1 MKILSI
7 DIGIKNLAYV
17 ILECDV
23 NDKKIN
29 INELKNFKDFKIIK
43 WDVINLCNKLIS
55 CNEQC
60 CSKEAK
66 FHKNN
71 VFYCKNHTKKTEY
84 SLPTCNIKTLHKQS
98 LANLLMLIEQYQIK
112 IEKPLN
118 KASLIKVIE
127 EYLNCTC
134 FEAIETVNANNI
146 NLIDIGISIKTEL
159 NELFKHFDLST
170 IDQIIL
176 ENQISPIASRMKT
189 IQGMIS
195 QYFIDCNNYNIKFIS
210 ATNKLKPF
218 ISKENKYVND
228 YKHYCNVNES
238 KDTKDTKDTK
248 DAKDAKDTKDAK
260 DVKDKKLSYNERK
273 KFSIFYTKQLLEHR
287 NMTQDLAFFIKHSKK
302 DDLADCFLQGFYY
315 LENFIE
321 LK

>member
-7 DIGIKNLAYV
+7 DIGIKNLAYA

-29 INELKNFKDFKIIK
+29 ANANVNVNELKDFKEFKIIK

-55 CNEQC
+55 CNEKC
-60 CSKEAK
+60 CAKEAK
-66 FHKNN
+66 FHKDN

-98 LANLLMLIEQYQIK
+98 VANLSTLIEQYQIK
-112 IEKPLN
+112 IEKPIN
-118 KASLIKVIE
+118 KASLIKLIE
-127 EYLNCTC
+127 EYLNSTC
-134 FEAIETVNANNI
+134 FEVIETVNANNV
-146 NLIDIGISIKTEL
+146 NLIDIGISIKNEL
-159 NELFKHFDLST
+159 NELFKDFDLAS

-176 ENQISPIASRMKT
+176 ENQISPIANRMKT

-195 QYFIDCNNYNIKFIS
+195 QYFIDCNNYNIRFIS

-218 ISKENKYVND
+218 TSKESKYSND
-228 YKHYCNVNES
+228 YKDNSDV
-238 KDTKDTKDTK
+238 
-248 DAKDAKDTKDAK
+248 K
-260 DVKDKKLSYNERK
+260 DVKDVKEKKLSYNERK
-273 KFSIFYTKQLLEHR
+273 KLSIYYTKQLLEHK
-287 NMTQDLAFFIKHSKK
+287 NMSQELAFFIKHSKK
-302 DDLADCFLQGFYY
+302 DDLADCLLQGIYY
-315 LENFIE
+315 LENFNT

>member
-23 NDKKIN
+23 IDKKN
-29 INELKNFKDFKIIK
+29 NANEFKDFKIIK

-55 CNEQC
+55 CNEKC

-66 FHKNN
+66 FHKDN
-71 VFYCKNHTKKTEY
+71 VFYCKNHTKKSEY

-98 LANLLMLIEQYQIK
+98 VANLSTLIEQYQIK
-112 IEKPLN
+112 IEKPIN
-118 KASLIKVIE
+118 KASLIKLLE
-127 EYLNCTC
+127 EYLNSTC
-134 FEAIETVNANNI
+134 FEAIESVNANNV
-146 NLIDIGISIKTEL
+146 NLIDIGISIKNEL
-159 NELFKHFDLST
+159 NELFKNYELSS

-176 ENQISPIASRMKT
+176 ENQISPIANRMKT
-189 IQGMIS
+189 IQGMLS

-218 ISKENKYVND
+218 TNKESKYISGYKDLCEIDEVKEN
-228 YKHYCNVNES
+228 
-238 KDTKDTKDTK
+238 
-248 DAKDAKDTKDAK
+248 
-260 DVKDKKLSYNERK
+260 KDKKLSYNERK
-273 KFSIFYTKQLLEHR
+273 KLSIYYTKQLLEQK
-287 NMTQDLAFFIKHSKK
+287 NMLPEHSFFIKHSKK
-302 DDLADCFLQGFYY
+302 DDLADCFLQGIYY
-315 LENFIE
+315 LENFNI

>member
-23 NDKKIN
+23 VDNKN
-29 INELKNFKDFKIIK
+29 NTNEFKDFKIIK

-55 CNEQC
+55 CNEKC

-66 FHKNN
+66 FHKDN
-71 VFYCKNHTKKTEY
+71 VFYCKNHTKKSEY
-84 SLPTCNIKTLHKQS
+84 CLPTCNIKTLHKQS
-98 LANLLMLIEQYQIK
+98 VANLSKLIEQYQIK
-112 IEKPLN
+112 IEKPIN
-118 KASLIKVIE
+118 KASLIKLLE
-127 EYLNCTC
+127 EYLNTTC
-134 FEAIETVNANNI
+134 FEAIESVNANNV
-146 NLIDIGISIKTEL
+146 NLIDIGISIKNEL
-159 NELFKHFDLST
+159 NELFKNYELSS

-176 ENQISPIASRMKT
+176 ENQISPIANRMKT

-218 ISKENKYVND
+218 INKESKESKESKYVSG
-228 YKHYCNVNES
+228 YKDLCEIDEV
-238 KDTKDTKDTK
+238 
-248 DAKDAKDTKDAK
+248 K
-260 DVKDKKLSYNERK
+260 DVKEAKENKDKKLSYNERK
-273 KFSIFYTKQLLEHR
+273 KLSIYYTKQLLEHK
-287 NMTQDLAFFIKHSKK
+287 NMSPEHAFFIKHSKK
-302 DDLADCFLQGFYY
+302 DDLADCFLQGIYY
-315 LENFIE
+315 LENFNV

>member
-23 NDKKIN
+23 IDKKN
-29 INELKNFKDFKIIK
+29 NANEFKDFKIIK

-55 CNEQC
+55 CNQLS

-66 FHKNN
+66 FHKDNI
-71 VFYCKNHTKKTEY
+71 FYCKNHTKKTEY

-98 LANLLMLIEQYQIK
+98 VANLSKLIEQYQIK
-112 IEKPLN
+112 IEKPIN
-118 KASLIKVIE
+118 KASLIKLLE
-127 EYLNCTC
+127 DYLNTTC
-134 FEAIETVNANNI
+134 FEAIESVNANNV
-146 NLIDIGISIKTEL
+146 NLIDIGISIKNEL
-159 NELFKHFDLST
+159 NELFKDFDLSS

-176 ENQISPIASRMKT
+176 ENQISPLANRMKT

-210 ATNKLKPF
+210 ATNKLKLF
-218 ISKENKYVND
+218 ISKD
-228 YKHYCNVNES
+228 SC
-238 KDTKDTKDTK
+238 
-248 DAKDAKDTKDAK
+248 DA
-260 DVKDKKLSYNERK
+260 KDKKLSYNERK
-273 KFSIFYTKQLLEHR
+273 KLSIYFTKQLLEHK
-287 NMTQDLAFFIKHSKK
+287 NMSPEVAFFVKHSKK
-302 DDLADCFLQGFYY
+302 DDLADCFLQGIYY
-315 LENFIE
+315 LENFNI

>member
-23 NDKKIN
+23 IDKKN
-29 INELKNFKDFKIIK
+29 NANEFKDFKIIK

-55 CNEQC
+55 CNEQS

-66 FHKNN
+66 FHKDN

-98 LANLLMLIEQYQIK
+98 VANLSTLIEQYQLK
-112 IEKPLN
+112 IEKPIN
-118 KASLIKVIE
+118 KVSLIKIIE
-127 EYLNCTC
+127 EYLNSTC
-134 FEAIETVNANNI
+134 FEAIESVNANNV
-146 NLIDIGISIKTEL
+146 NLIDIGISIKNEL
-159 NELFKHFDLST
+159 NELFKNYELSS

-176 ENQISPIASRMKT
+176 ENQISPIANRMKT

-218 ISKENKYVND
+218 TSKENKYNND
-228 YKHYCNVNES
+228 CKETN
-238 KDTKDTKDTK
+238 
-248 DAKDAKDTKDAK
+248 A
-260 DVKDKKLSYNERK
+260 VKDKKLSYNERK
-273 KFSIFYTKQLLEHR
+273 KLSIYYTKQLLEHK
-287 NMTQDLAFFIKHSKK
+287 NMLPEHAFFIKHSKK
-302 DDLADCFLQGFYY
+302 DDLADCFLQGIYY
-315 LENFIE
+315 LENFNV

>member
-7 DIGIKNLAYV
+7 DIGIKNLAYA

-23 NDKKIN
+23 NDKKN
-29 INELKNFKDFKIIK
+29 NVNELKDFKDFKIIK

-71 VFYCKNHTKKTEY
+71 IFYCKNHTKKTEY

-98 LANLLMLIEQYQIK
+98 VANLSLLLEQYQIK
-112 IEKPLN
+112 IEKPIN
-118 KASLIKVIE
+118 KASLIKLIE
-127 EYLNCTC
+127 EYLNSTC
-134 FEAIETVNANNI
+134 FEAIETVNANNV
-146 NLIDIGISIKTEL
+146 NLIDIGISIKNEL
-159 NELFKHFDLST
+159 NELFKNFDLVS

-176 ENQISPIASRMKT
+176 ENQISPIANRMKT

-218 ISKENKYVND
+218 ISKESKYITEYKD
-228 YKHYCNVNES
+228 YKDYSDVNEV
-238 KDTKDTKDTK
+238 KEV
-248 DAKDAKDTKDAK
+248 K
-260 DVKDKKLSYNERK
+260 DVKEKKISYNERK
-273 KFSIFYTKQLLEHR
+273 KLSIYYTKQLLEHK
-287 NMTQDLAFFIKHSKK
+287 NMSQELAFFIKHSKK
-302 DDLADCFLQGFYY
+302 DDLADCFLQGIYY
-315 LENFIE
+315 LENFSV

>member
-7 DIGIKNLAYV
+7 DIGIKNLAYA

-23 NDKKIN
+23 IDKKIGAN
-29 INELKNFKDFKIIK
+29 INDLKDFKDFKIIK

-55 CNEQC
+55 CNEKC
-60 CSKEAK
+60 CAKEAK
-66 FHKNN
+66 FHKDN

-98 LANLLMLIEQYQIK
+98 VANLSTLIEQYQIK
-112 IEKPLN
+112 IEKPIN
-118 KASLIKVIE
+118 KASLIKLIE
-127 EYLNCTC
+127 EYLNSTC
-134 FEAIETVNANNI
+134 FEVIETVNANNV
-146 NLIDIGISIKTEL
+146 NLIDIGISIKNEL
-159 NELFKHFDLST
+159 NELFKDFDLAS

-176 ENQISPIASRMKT
+176 ENQISPIANRMKT

-218 ISKENKYVND
+218 ISKESKYITDYKDYGDVND
-228 YKHYCNVNES
+228 I
-238 KDTKDTKDTK
+238 KDTKDTKDT
-248 DAKDAKDTKDAK
+248 
-260 DVKDKKLSYNERK
+260 KDKKLSYNERK
-273 KFSIFYTKQLLEHR
+273 KLSIYYTKQLLEHK
-287 NMTQDLAFFIKHSKK
+287 NMSQEVAFFIKHSKK
-302 DDLADCFLQGFYY
+302 DDLADCFLQGIYY
-315 LENFIE
+315 LENFNT

>member
-7 DIGIKNLAYV
+7 DIGIKNLAYI

-23 NDKKIN
+23 IDKKN
-29 INELKNFKDFKIIK
+29 NANEFKDFKIIK

-55 CNEQC
+55 CNEKC

-66 FHKNN
+66 FHKDN
-71 VFYCKNHTKKTEY
+71 VFYCKNHTKKSEY

-98 LANLLMLIEQYQIK
+98 VANLSTLIEQYQIK
-112 IEKPLN
+112 IEKPIN
-118 KASLIKVIE
+118 KASLIKLLE
-127 EYLNCTC
+127 EYLNSTC
-134 FEAIETVNANNI
+134 FEAIESVNANNV
-146 NLIDIGISIKTEL
+146 NLIDIGISIKNEL
-159 NELFKHFDLST
+159 NELFKNYELSS

-176 ENQISPIASRMKT
+176 ENQISPIANRMKT

-218 ISKENKYVND
+218 ISKESKYLTGNKYLYEVDETKEVND
-228 YKHYCNVNES
+228 IKEN
-238 KDTKDTKDTK
+238 KDKD
-248 DAKDAKDTKDAK
+248 
-260 DVKDKKLSYNERK
+260 KDKKLSYNERK
-273 KFSIFYTKQLLEHR
+273 KLSIYYTKQLLEHK
-287 NMTQDLAFFIKHSKK
+287 NMSIEHAFFIKHSKK
-302 DDLADCFLQGFYY
+302 DDLADCFLQGIYY
-315 LENFIE
+315 LENFNV

>member
-23 NDKKIN
+23 IDKKN
-29 INELKNFKDFKIIK
+29 NANEFKDFKIIK

-55 CNEQC
+55 CNEKC

-66 FHKNN
+66 FHKDN
-71 VFYCKNHTKKTEY
+71 VFYCKNHTKKSEY

-98 LANLLMLIEQYQIK
+98 VANLSTLIEQYQIK
-112 IEKPLN
+112 IEKPIN
-118 KASLIKVIE
+118 KASLIKLLE
-127 EYLNCTC
+127 EYLNSTC
-134 FEAIETVNANNI
+134 FEAIESVNANNV
-146 NLIDIGISIKTEL
+146 NLIDIGISIKNEL
-159 NELFKHFDLST
+159 NELFKNYELSS

-176 ENQISPIASRMKT
+176 ENQISPIANRMKT
-189 IQGMIS
+189 IQGMLS

-218 ISKENKYVND
+218 TNKESKYISGYKDLCEIDEVKEN
-228 YKHYCNVNES
+228 
-238 KDTKDTKDTK
+238 
-248 DAKDAKDTKDAK
+248 
-260 DVKDKKLSYNERK
+260 KDKKLSYNERK
-273 KFSIFYTKQLLEHR
+273 KLSIYYTKQLLEHK
-287 NMTQDLAFFIKHSKK
+287 NMLPEHSFFIKHSKK
-302 DDLADCFLQGFYY
+302 DDLADCFLQGIYY
-315 LENFIE
+315 LENFNI

>member
-23 NDKKIN
+23 IDKKN
-29 INELKNFKDFKIIK
+29 NANEFKDFKIIK

-55 CNEQC
+55 CNEKC
-60 CSKEAK
+60 CSKEAR
-66 FHKNN
+66 FHKDN

-98 LANLLMLIEQYQIK
+98 VANLSTLIEQYQIK
-112 IEKPLN
+112 IEKPIN
-118 KASLIKVIE
+118 KASLIKLLE
-127 EYLNCTC
+127 EYLNSTC
-134 FEAIETVNANNI
+134 FEVIESVNANNV
-146 NLIDIGISIKTEL
+146 NLIDIGISIKNEL
-159 NELFKHFDLST
+159 NELFKNYELSS

-176 ENQISPIASRMKT
+176 ENQISPIANRMKT

-218 ISKENKYVND
+218 ISKESKYKD
-228 YKHYCNVNES
+228 LCEIDETKES
-238 KDTKDTKDTK
+238 
-248 DAKDAKDTKDAK
+248 
-260 DVKDKKLSYNERK
+260 KDKKLSYNERK
-273 KFSIFYTKQLLEHR
+273 KLSIYYTKQLLEHK
-287 NMTQDLAFFIKHSKK
+287 NMSQEHAFFIKHSKK
-302 DDLADCFLQGFYY
+302 DDLADCFLQGIYY
-315 LENFIE
+315 LENFNV

>member
-1 MKILSI
+1 MKILSV

-17 ILECDV
+17 ILECHV
-23 NDKKIN
+23 NDKKVSA
-29 INELKNFKDFKIIK
+29 NELKDFKDFKDFKIIK

-55 CNEQC
+55 CNEKC
-60 CSKEAK
+60 CAKEAK
-66 FHKNN
+66 FHKDN

-98 LANLLMLIEQYQIK
+98 VANLSTLIEQYQIK
-112 IEKPLN
+112 IEKPIN
-118 KASLIKVIE
+118 KASLIKLLE

-134 FEAIETVNANNI
+134 FEAIETVNANNV

-159 NELFKHFDLST
+159 NELFKNFDLST

-176 ENQISPIASRMKT
+176 ENQISPIANRMKT

-210 ATNKLKPF
+210 ATNKLKLF
-218 ISKENKYVND
+218 ISKESKFLSND
-228 YKHYCNVNES
+228 IDYS
-238 KDTKDTKDTK
+238 
-248 DAKDAKDTKDAK
+248 DAKDAK

-273 KFSIFYTKQLLEHR
+273 KLSIYYTKQLLEHK
-287 NMTQDLAFFIKHSKK
+287 NMSQEVVFFVKHSKK
-302 DDLADCFLQGFYY
+302 DDLADCFLQGIYY
-315 LENFIE
+315 LENFNI

>member
-1 MKILSI
+1 MKILSV

-17 ILECDV
+17 LLECDV
-23 NDKKIN
+23 IDKKN
-29 INELKNFKDFKIIK
+29 TANTNTYTNTNTNVKDFKDFKIIK

-55 CNEQC
+55 CNQQC

-66 FHKNN
+66 FHKDN

-98 LANLLMLIEQYQIK
+98 VANLSTLIEQYQIK
-112 IEKPLN
+112 IEKPIN
-118 KASLIKVIE
+118 KASLIKLLE
-127 EYLNCTC
+127 EYLNTTC
-134 FEAIETVNANNI
+134 FEAIETVNANNV
-146 NLIDIGISIKTEL
+146 NLIDIGISIKNEL
-159 NELFKHFDLST
+159 NELFKNIDLSS

-218 ISKENKYVND
+218 ISKESKYLSDYKDYNDVND
-228 YKHYCNVNES
+228 VKDGKDV
-238 KDTKDTKDTK
+238 KDT
-248 DAKDAKDTKDAK
+248 
-260 DVKDKKLSYNERK
+260 KDKKLSYNERK
-273 KFSIFYTKQLLEHR
+273 KLSIYFTKQLLEHK
-287 NMTQDLAFFIKHSKK
+287 NMSHEVAFFVKHSKK
-302 DDLADCFLQGFYY
+302 DDLADCFLQGIYY
-315 LENFIE
+315 LENFNI

>member
-7 DIGIKNLAYV
+7 DIGIKNLAYA

-23 NDKKIN
+23 NDKKN
-29 INELKNFKDFKIIK
+29 NVNELKDFKDFKIIK

-55 CNEQC
+55 CNEKC
-60 CSKEAK
+60 CAKEAK
-66 FHKNN
+66 FHKDN

-98 LANLLMLIEQYQIK
+98 VANLSLLLEQYQIK
-112 IEKPLN
+112 IEKPIN
-118 KASLIKVIE
+118 KASLIKLIE
-127 EYLNCTC
+127 EYLNSTC
-134 FEAIETVNANNI
+134 FEAIENVNANNV
-146 NLIDIGISIKTEL
+146 NLIDIGISIKNEL
-159 NELFKHFDLST
+159 NELFKNFDLVS

-176 ENQISPIASRMKT
+176 ENQISPIANRMKT

-218 ISKENKYVND
+218 ISKESKYITD
-228 YKHYCNVNES
+228 YKDNS
-238 KDTKDTKDTK
+238 
-248 DAKDAKDTKDAK
+248 
-260 DVKDKKLSYNERK
+260 DVKEKKISYNERK
-273 KFSIFYTKQLLEHR
+273 KLSIYYTKQLLEHK
-287 NMTQDLAFFIKHSKK
+287 NMSQELTFFIKHSKK
-302 DDLADCFLQGFYY
+302 DDLADCFLQGIYY
-315 LENFIE
+315 LENFSV

>member
-23 NDKKIN
+23 VDNKNNTNDFK
-29 INELKNFKDFKIIK
+29 EFKDFKIIK

-55 CNEQC
+55 CNQLS

-66 FHKNN
+66 FHKDNI
-71 VFYCKNHTKKTEY
+71 FYCKNHTKKTEY

-98 LANLLMLIEQYQIK
+98 VANLSKLIEQYQIK
-112 IEKPLN
+112 IEKPIN
-118 KASLIKVIE
+118 KASLIKLLE
-127 EYLNCTC
+127 DYLNTTC
-134 FEAIETVNANNI
+134 FEAIESVNANNV
-146 NLIDIGISIKTEL
+146 NLIDIGISIKNEL
-159 NELFKHFDLST
+159 NELFKNYELSS

-176 ENQISPIASRMKT
+176 ENQISPIANRMKT

-218 ISKENKYVND
+218 TSKENKYICGYKD
-228 YKHYCNVNES
+228 YCDCDIN
-238 KDTKDTKDTK
+238 DTKEVKEVK
-248 DAKDAKDTKDAK
+248 EN
-260 DVKDKKLSYNERK
+260 KDKKLSYNERK
-273 KFSIFYTKQLLEHR
+273 KLSIYYTKQLLEHK
-287 NMTQDLAFFIKHSKK
+287 NMSPEHSFFIKHSKK
-302 DDLADCFLQGFYY
+302 DDLADCFLQGIYY
-315 LENFIE
+315 LENFNV

>member
-17 ILECDV
+17 ILECHV
-23 NDKKIN
+23 NDKKVSA
-29 INELKNFKDFKIIK
+29 NELKDFKDFKDFKIIK

-55 CNEQC
+55 CNEKC
-60 CSKEAK
+60 CAKEAK
-66 FHKNN
+66 FHKDN

-98 LANLLMLIEQYQIK
+98 VANLSTLIEQYQIK
-112 IEKPLN
+112 IEKPIN
-118 KASLIKVIE
+118 KASLIKLLE

-134 FEAIETVNANNI
+134 FEAIETVNANNV

-159 NELFKHFDLST
+159 NELFKNFDLST

-176 ENQISPIASRMKT
+176 ENQISPIANRMKT

-218 ISKENKYVND
+218 ISKESKFLSND
-228 YKHYCNVNES
+228 IDYS
-238 KDTKDTKDTK
+238 
-248 DAKDAKDTKDAK
+248 DAKDA
-260 DVKDKKLSYNERK
+260 KDKKLSYNERK
-273 KFSIFYTKQLLEHR
+273 KLSIYYTKQLLEHK
-287 NMTQDLAFFIKHSKK
+287 NMSQEVVFFVKHSKK
-302 DDLADCFLQGFYY
+302 DDLADCFLQGIYY
-315 LENFIE
+315 LENFNI

>member
-17 ILECDV
+17 ILECHV
-23 NDKKIN
+23 NDKKVSA
-29 INELKNFKDFKIIK
+29 NELKDFKDFKDFKIIK

-55 CNEQC
+55 CNEKC
-60 CSKEAK
+60 CAKEAK
-66 FHKNN
+66 FHKDN

-98 LANLLMLIEQYQIK
+98 VANLSTLIEQYQIK
-112 IEKPLN
+112 IEKPIN
-118 KASLIKVIE
+118 KASLIKLLE

-134 FEAIETVNANNI
+134 FEAIETVNANNV

-159 NELFKHFDLST
+159 NELFKNFDLST

-176 ENQISPIASRMKT
+176 ENQISPIANRMKT

-218 ISKENKYVND
+218 ISKESKFLSND
-228 YKHYCNVNES
+228 IDYS
-238 KDTKDTKDTK
+238 
-248 DAKDAKDTKDAK
+248 DAK
-260 DVKDKKLSYNERK
+260 DVKDAKDKKLSYNERK
-273 KFSIFYTKQLLEHR
+273 KLSIYYTKQLLEHK
-287 NMTQDLAFFIKHSKK
+287 NMSQEVVFFVKHSKK
-302 DDLADCFLQGFYY
+302 DDLADCFLQGIYY
-315 LENFIE
+315 LENFNI

>member
-23 NDKKIN
+23 IDKKFNTN
-29 INELKNFKDFKIIK
+29 INDLKDFKEFKIIK

-55 CNEQC
+55 CNEKC
-60 CSKEAK
+60 CAKEAK
-66 FHKNN
+66 FHKDN

-98 LANLLMLIEQYQIK
+98 VANLSALVEQYQIK
-112 IEKPLN
+112 IEKPIN
-118 KASLIKVIE
+118 KSSLIKLIE
-127 EYLNCTC
+127 DYLNSTC
-134 FEAIETVNANNI
+134 FEVIETINANNV
-146 NLIDIGISIKTEL
+146 NLIDIGISIKSEL
-159 NELFKHFDLST
+159 NELFKNFDLST

-176 ENQISPIASRMKT
+176 ENQISPLANRMKT

-218 ISKENKYVND
+218 ISKESKYISDYKDYNEVND
-228 YKHYCNVNES
+228 TKEV
-238 KDTKDTKDTK
+238 KDI
-248 DAKDAKDTKDAK
+248 K
-260 DVKDKKLSYNERK
+260 DVKEKKLSYNERK
-273 KFSIFYTKQLLEHR
+273 KLSIHYTKQLLEHK
-287 NMTQDLAFFIKHSKK
+287 NMSEDLAFFIKHSKK
-302 DDLADCFLQGFYY
+302 DDLADCFLQGIYY
-315 LENFIE
+315 LENFNV

>member
-17 ILECDV
+17 ILECHV
-23 NDKKIN
+23 IDKKN
-29 INELKNFKDFKIIK
+29 NANEFKDFKIIK

-55 CNEQC
+55 CNEKC

-66 FHKNN
+66 FHKDN
-71 VFYCKNHTKKTEY
+71 VFYCKNHTKKSEY

-98 LANLLMLIEQYQIK
+98 VANLSTLIEQYQIK
-112 IEKPLN
+112 IEKPIN
-118 KASLIKVIE
+118 KASLIKLLE
-127 EYLNCTC
+127 EYLNSTC
-134 FEAIETVNANNI
+134 FEAIESINANNV
-146 NLIDIGISIKTEL
+146 NLIDIGISIKNEL
-159 NELFKHFDLST
+159 NELFKNYELSS

-176 ENQISPIASRMKT
+176 ENQISPIANRMKT

-218 ISKENKYVND
+218 ISKESKYISNYKDLCEVND
-228 YKHYCNVNES
+228 IKEN
-238 KDTKDTKDTK
+238 KDKDKDK
-248 DAKDAKDTKDAK
+248 D
-260 DVKDKKLSYNERK
+260 KDKKLSYNERK
-273 KFSIFYTKQLLEHR
+273 KLSIYYTKQLLEHK
-287 NMTQDLAFFIKHSKK
+287 NMLPEHAFFIKHSKK
-302 DDLADCFLQGFYY
+302 DDLADCFLQGIYY
-315 LENFIE
+315 LENFNV

>member
-134 FEAIETVNANNI
+134 FEAIETVNANNV

-159 NELFKHFDLST
+159 NELFKNFDLST

-176 ENQISPIASRMKT
+176 ENQISPIANRMKT

-218 ISKENKYVND
+218 ISKESKFMSND
-228 YKHYCNVNES
+228 IDYS
-238 KDTKDTKDTK
+238 
-248 DAKDAKDTKDAK
+248 DAK
-260 DVKDKKLSYNERK
+260 DVKDAKDKKLSYNERK
-273 KFSIFYTKQLLEHR
+273 KLSIYYTKQLLEHK
-287 NMTQDLAFFIKHSKK
+287 NMSQEVVFFVKHSKK
-302 DDLADCFLQGFYY
+302 DDLADCFLQGIYY
-315 LENFIE
+315 LENFNI